1 MRPTPF
7 AIAALVTLAGC
18 SGPERWAGPG
28 GQADLDRAHAACRT
42 QAMQQLPPAYMQAQA
57 APVVIVNQ
65 RPSGY
70 VTSVPTWED
79 SPRDLNRGARLT
91 MVDDC
96 LIQRGYTRRR

>member
-1 MRPTPF
+1 MRTV
-7 AIAALVTLAGC
+7 IAALALAGLAGC
-18 SGPERWAGPG
+18 SGPEVWDGGAGR
-28 GQADLDRAHAACRT
+28 AAFDRDHAACRT
-42 QAMQQLPPAYMQAQA
+42 QAMQQLPPAYKQAQA

-96 LIQRGYTRRR
+96 LIQKGYTRRR